1 MNFPQPPIHAAP
13 IAGILPW
20 VQWFSQTVANLI
32 TLSTSVDT
40 LQTGPAFS
48 AYQSTLQALPAS
60 TFTKMLFQT
69 EEFDTNNNY
78 DTATSRFTPTVAGY
92 YQVNACYQISPTA
105 CQLICAVY
113 KNGALY
119 KYGGVPTV
127 AALATVSAIVLC
139 NGTTDYIEIFTST
152 SVAQNSIAT
161 AAPTYFQA
169 AMIRPA

>member
-1 MNFPQPPIHAAP
+1 
-13 IAGILPW
+13 
-20 VQWFSQTVANLI
+20 
-32 TLSTSVDT
+32 
-40 LQTGPAFS
+40 
-48 AYQSTLQALPAS
+48 
-60 TFTKMLFQT
+60 MLFQT

-113 KNGALY
+113 KNGAVY